1 MNSWK
6 DAIDKTADS
15 FDRPDVNLNE
25 FLNAQQRQG
34 ELSVLADLSD
44 KQVRKQTIE
53 DAKEL
58 LHNLAQAEYNS
69 SSNPRS

>member
-58 LHNLAQAEYNS
+58 LHKLAQAEYNS
-69 SSNPRS
+69 SSNPNS

>member
-1 MNSWK
+1 MNFWK

-58 LHNLAQAEYNS
+58 LHKLAQAEYNS
-69 SSNPRS
+69 SSNSNS